1 MATREFQLCER
12 KRNKITILN
21 PFELFWIL
29 CNRRTFSIN
38 SFFNLITFT
47 RECLRSGSEG
57 WLIQADF
64 KSKPIVETI
73 PITKRKPSKELIEQ
87 MIEGYQNS
95 ADEDLA
101 IAKEFE
107 GIETTIDDDC
117 YP

>member
-1 MATREFQLCER
+1 MATLEFQFCER

-21 PFELFWIL
+21 PLELIWAL
-29 CNRRTFSIN
+29 RNRRKFSIN
-38 SFFNLITFT
+38 NFSNVITVA
-47 RECLRSGSEG
+47 RECLQSRSDS

-64 KSKPIVETI
+64 KGKPMAEVIRF
-73 PITKRKPSKELIEQ
+73 TKREPSKEIIEL

-95 ADEDLA
+95 ADEDLV